1 MDPEGVAVGARVQK
15 DGKVQT
21 IMTKNGILLCAGGFA
36 HNKRLRERWAP
47 SPTSTEWTL
56 AQPGD
61 TGDAIIA
68 GIDLGAATALLD
80 DAWWIPTFADPVT
93 GSQTLSLYE
102 RARPFSMVVDA
113 SGERFLNE
121 SEPYTEFVH
130 HMYQRNQKVKAIPAW
145 MILDQNHRRRYLL
158 GSLLARQSTKK
169 AIESGRL
176 FQADTIEGLCEQTG
190 INTIG
195 LKNTMSRF
203 NDMCRAGVD
212 TDFGRG
218 NNAYDHLFGDPAVG
232 PNPSLG
238 PVQKP
243 PFYAVQL
250 WPGDLGTK
258 GGLLT
263 DEAARVL
270 KEDGSVIQG
279 LYAAGN
285 TTASVMGRSYLGAGS
300 TLGPAMTFAF
310 IAVGDMAKA
319 KQQMN

>member
-1 MDPEGVAVGARVQK
+1 
-15 DGKVQT
+15 
-21 IMTKNGILLCAGGFA
+21 
-36 HNKRLRERWAP
+36 
-47 SPTSTEWTL
+47 
-56 AQPGD
+56 
-61 TGDAIIA
+61 
-68 GIDLGAATALLD
+68 
-80 DAWWIPTFADPVT
+80 
-93 GSQTLSLYE
+93 
-102 RARPFSMVVDA
+102 MVVDA

-130 HMYQRNQKVKAIPAW
+130 HMYQRNQTVKAIPAW

-176 FQADTIEGLCEQTG
+176 FQADTIEGLCEQIG

-203 NDMCRAGVD
+203 NDMCRTGVD

-243 PFYAVQL
+243 PFCAVQL

-319 KQQMN
+319 KQQMD